1 MNAALKNILFL
12 IASTLV
18 GAVLMYGVYR
28 GFDFATLGTFFSK
41 RSNYV
46 WVVAVLAVGILANIF
61 RSLRWHMLLE
71 AAHIKTTR
79 RRAIELMFISY
90 LINSI
95 TPRLGEL
102 TRSLLVKR
110 GDAKVST
117 RAFGTVVIEKAAD
130 IVCLVLVVGL
140 TITLRWHNTVSLVH
154 NLTEGLTWMVP
165 NYGFYIAI
173 GCGVCL
179 LIGLTFKL
187 WWKHVHNFIQNLWVG
202 ISAVAHL
209 KSPLC
214 FSALCLAIWTCNF
227 LQLYLLV
234 PCFSEMAAIGLA
246 DTLHVFAATSV
257 GVLLPTPAGAGPW
270 HFAIVKTL
278 TTVYGIAKSVAQSY
292 ALITH
297 GLKTVLVMLLG
308 VLGYASYYREV
319 WLWMKR
325 KKENINQ

>member
-18 GAVLMYGVYR
+18 GVVLMYGVYR

-46 WVVAVLAVGILANIF
+46 WVVAVLAVGILANVF

-209 KSPLC
+209 KSPLYFRHYAWQFGRATFC
-214 FSALCLAIWTCNF
+214 NSTCWFPVSAKW
-227 LQLYLLV
+227 QLLV
-234 PCFSEMAAIGLA
+234 
-246 DTLHVFAATSV
+246 
-257 GVLLPTPAGAGPW
+257 
-270 HFAIVKTL
+270 
-278 TTVYGIAKSVAQSY
+278 
-292 ALITH
+292 
-297 GLKTVLVMLLG
+297 
-308 VLGYASYYREV
+308 
-319 WLWMKR
+319 
-325 KKENINQ
+325 